1 LAKRTAPNPLAG
13 QQTGGQI
20 GRMSTLTLQ
29 LPDGLKD
36 ELTLAARRFGKSP
49 ARFVRET
56 LENRLK
62 ATQSLATGGLTLY
75 ELSRDLCGT
84 AHGGP
89 RDLAANKK
97 HLAGYGSWKR

>member
-1 LAKRTAPNPLAG
+1 
-13 QQTGGQI
+13 
-20 GRMSTLTLQ
+20 MSTLTLQ
-29 LPDGLKD
+29 LPDGWKD
-36 ELTLAARRFGKSP
+36 QLALTARRFGKSP

-62 ATQSLATGGLTLY
+62 ATQPLATGGSTLY
-75 ELSRDLCGT
+75 ELSRDLCGS